1 METLCVNTP
10 IGVLTVEVTGNS
22 FSTAGGISVYLQDSD
37 ANLYPLVATEFNS
50 GNNAL
55 ETTVF
60 QDQEHIEEPVEIKH
74 SGLPETDNPYENRV
88 VKAVT
93 MLEYLKQMH
102 PTFQK
107 SIENIQE
114 ITEDPLRYFCKQE
127 AETLLD
133 NRKNHEKHGK
143 MVKELQEKLLDA
155 DHFNNLDW
163 ECSIADEVSDSYEL
177 QMRELLSDDE
187 DEYIMEFSHTGNPYV
202 VYHCIAN
209 KTTDD
214 IGGFLEDTLHRI
226 LDHNGTS
233 GDVFQLLGAYI
244 PDEKQ
249 QEEFDKTEEYT
260 YLDLGYVI
268 PGLIMYTK
276 AEE

>member
-60 QDQEHIEEPVEIKH
+60 QDQEHIEEPVEIRH
-74 SGLPETDNPYENRV
+74 SGLPETDNPYENKV
-88 VKAVT
+88 VKPVT

-133 NRKNHEKHGK
+133 SRKNHEKHGIS
-143 MVKELQEKLLDA
+143 QR
-155 DHFNNLDW
+155 
-163 ECSIADEVSDSYEL
+163 ISYI
-177 QMRELLSDDE
+177 RKRS
-187 DEYIMEFSHTGNPYV
+187 
-202 VYHCIAN
+202 
-209 KTTDD
+209 
-214 IGGFLEDTLHRI
+214 FL
-226 LDHNGTS
+226 
-233 GDVFQLLGAYI
+233 
-244 PDEKQ
+244 
-249 QEEFDKTEEYT
+249 
-260 YLDLGYVI
+260 
-268 PGLIMYTK
+268 
-276 AEE
+276 